1 MPRIAIATRQLVL
14 LTLMDSGVDPVFC
27 DFPQV
32 PGAMGR
38 FMLTQMVA
46 VAELEAGLIS
56 ERTKAALQA
65 ARARGTRLGN
75 PRLSEPKRS
84 VRPPYGLPRPAERP
98 TSCQSFGRYRR
109 PATRATTPLNRRG
122 VKTARGGRWAHVQV
136 GMILARHDALSI
148 ARCSKSLMGELYTSA
163 HVPVLSISVCLRV
176 DR

>member
-65 ARARGTRLGN
+65 ARARGTHWATRGY
-75 PRLSEPKRS
+75 PSPSAR
-84 VRPPYGLPRPAERP
+84 YGLP
-98 TSCQSFGRYRR
+98 TGF
-109 PATRATTPLNRRG
+109 RG
-122 VKTARGGRWAHVQV
+122 PPSGQRVASHSGDTGGRLHEPQ
-136 GMILARHDALSI
+136 RH
-148 ARCSKSLMGELYTSA
+148 
-163 HVPVLSISVCLRV
+163 
-176 DR
+176 

>member
-75 PRLSEPKRS
+75 PRLSLGTASLRASAARRAANE
-84 VRPPYGLPRPAERP
+84 LPVIREIQAA
-98 TSCQSFGRYRR
+98 G
-109 PATRATTPLNRRG
+109 
-122 VKTARGGRWAHVQV
+122 
-136 GMILARHDALSI
+136 
-148 ARCSKSLMGELYTSA
+148 YTSHNA
-163 HVPVLSISVCLRV
+163 IESARRQ
-176 DR
+176 DGEGR